1 MSKEEA
7 FTIVYNELIKIPMF
21 RGIYDAKNGSI
32 DFMNGVAC
40 VMEEIAYSISNDIGE
55 GYAIVSTH
63 NMVQSEKKA
72 GVYND

>member
-1 MSKEEA
+1 MSEEEA

-32 DFMNGVAC
+32 DFINGIIC
-40 VMEEIAYSISNDIGE
+40 VMEEIAYRISDDIAT
-55 GYAIVSTH
+55 GYEIVSTR
-63 NMVQSEKKA
+63 NMIQSEKKA